1 MEMSEFSREN
11 RIPFPAALREVYLE
25 EQACAMRMFSGLR
38 PPFRLA
44 AASHISLLVVK
55 LVF

>member
-1 MEMSEFSREN
+1 MEMSEFGREN